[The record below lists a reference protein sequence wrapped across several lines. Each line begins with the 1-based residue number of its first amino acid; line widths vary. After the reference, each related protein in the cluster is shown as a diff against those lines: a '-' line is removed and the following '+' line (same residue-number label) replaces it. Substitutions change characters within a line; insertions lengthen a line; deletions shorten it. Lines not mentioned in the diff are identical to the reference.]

1 MPTLVSGST
10 HHGRSASCEGKC
22 DDDTDAMEAF
32 SENVDMLGL
41 SLHPKCAQELLVVFD
56 MDHTM
61 VGDLF
66 SLSDRDNV
74 ETNMPWEWW
83 PDGVERGLGPAAI
96 IPYLQRGMMRPGL
109 PELLSHLRHI
119 GATIVVYTHSED
131 AWAVKVCQALESVAG
146 WPFIFRLYS
155 RSDCRDGH
163 PEFRARKSLQ
173 FICDDLRAH
182 EPSCQ
187 WVDVR
192 KTIMFDDDGAA
203 VVGRERDRLVTVASY
218 DHWAPCPWDENVN
231 ESMLA
236 KNPDNLAH
244 IVRASV
250 VAWGIAPPSYANLQS
265 GETLQ
270 LTATD
275 LEWEA
280 KQKKKEAMMLAFN
293 EEAKLDRVLFDVL
306 DAMAD
311 TSDLD
316 RLPAMVRGHLS
327 TKVPPRSRRASKGE
341 VSTVTSGPSCSQMGS
356 TTVSTAPASSCGHA
370 NSLAKSP
377 MRKTCTSH
385 SPAKAQG
392 PGVSQ
397 PTPGTASGPEE
408 LPPTSWSSS
417 PGTPTSGGKT
427 PARETCRRHSSSNRA
442 ARLNGSDSV
451 DPGLPIAKTPSQEKG
466 RRQHAGVD
474 AQHERVR
481 AVMQQHSAVIRHS
494 SQSTTLAGSGASLS
508 S

>member
-1 MPTLVSGST
+1 MSTLVTRSK
-10 HHGRSASCEGKC
+10 HHGRSPSCEGWS
-22 DDDTDAMEAF
+22 DDDTDAMAAF
-32 SENVDMLGL
+32 CGNADMLGL

-83 PDGVERGLGPAAI
+83 PDGVQRGLGPAAI

-109 PELLSHLRHI
+109 PELLSHLRQI

-131 AWAVKVCQALESVAG
+131 SWAVKVCQALEGVAG

-155 RSDCRDGH
+155 RSDCRDVH

-173 FICDDLRAH
+173 FICDDLRTH
-182 EPSCQ
+182 DGLE

-203 VVGRERDRLVTVASY
+203 VAGNERDRLVTVASY

-236 KNPDNLAH
+236 KNPDHLAH

-250 VAWGIAPPSYANLQS
+250 VAWGIAPPSYAKLQS
-265 GETLQ
+265 GEKLQ

-275 LEWEA
+275 LEWEV

-293 EEAKLDRVLFDVL
+293 EEAKLDRVLFDIL

-316 RLPAMVRGHLS
+316 RLPAMVREHLS
-327 TKVPPRSRRASKGE
+327 TKVPPRSRRAFKGE
-341 VSTVTSGPSCSQMGS
+341 VSTVISGPSCSQMGS
-356 TTVSTAPASSCGHA
+356 ATVSTASASSCGHA

-377 MRKTCTSH
+377 MRKTCTSN
-385 SPAKAQG
+385 SPAKARG

-397 PTPGTASGPEE
+397 PTPGMASGPEE
-408 LPPTSWSSS
+408 LPPTSWYSS
-417 PGTPTSGGKT
+417 PGTPTSGVRT
-427 PARETCRRHSSSNRA
+427 PLRETLRRNSSSNRT
-442 ARLNGSDSV
+442 ARLNGSDSE
-451 DPGLPIAKTPSQEKG
+451 DPGLPLAKTHSQEKG
-466 RRQHAGVD
+466 RRQHAGVH

-481 AVMQQHSAVIRHS
+481 AVMKQHSLVIGQA
-494 SQSTTLAGSGASLS
+494 SQSRTLAGPGGSLS

>member
-1 MPTLVSGST
+1 MSTLVTRSK
-10 HHGRSASCEGKC
+10 HHGRSPSCEGWS
-22 DDDTDAMEAF
+22 DDDTDAMAAF
-32 SENVDMLGL
+32 CGNADMLGL

-83 PDGVERGLGPAAI
+83 PDGVQRGLGPAAI

-173 FICDDLRAH
+173 FICDDLRTH
-182 EPSCQ
+182 DGLE

-203 VVGRERDRLVTVASY
+203 VAGNERDRLVTVASY

-236 KNPDNLAH
+236 KNPDHLAH

-250 VAWGIAPPSYANLQS
+250 VAWGIAPPSYAKLQS
-265 GETLQ
+265 GEKLQ

-275 LEWEA
+275 LEWEV

-293 EEAKLDRVLFDVL
+293 EEAKLDRVLFDIL

-316 RLPAMVRGHLS
+316 RLPAMVREHLS
-327 TKVPPRSRRASKGE
+327 TKVPPRSRRAFKGE
-341 VSTVTSGPSCSQMGS
+341 VSTVISGPSCSQMGS
-356 TTVSTAPASSCGHA
+356 ATVSTASASSCGHA

-377 MRKTCTSH
+377 MRKTCTSN
-385 SPAKAQG
+385 SPAKARG

-397 PTPGTASGPEE
+397 PTPGMASGPEE
-408 LPPTSWSSS
+408 LPPTSWYSS
-417 PGTPTSGGKT
+417 PGTPTSGVRT
-427 PARETCRRHSSSNRA
+427 PLRETLRRNSSSNRT
-442 ARLNGSDSV
+442 ARLNGSDSE
-451 DPGLPIAKTPSQEKG
+451 DPGLPLAKTHSQEKG
-466 RRQHAGVD
+466 RRQHAGVH

-481 AVMQQHSAVIRHS
+481 AVMKQHSLVIGQA
-494 SQSTTLAGSGASLS
+494 SQSRTLAGPGGSLS